1 MEALR
6 YLSIGISSSRFLP
19 PLPPPPPPNTTT
31 TTTTTKKPHKLNA
44 VSGGPSSLPNN
55 FSASKWADR
64 LLSDFQFLPSTAAS
78 SDSPDSPSAAATLFP
93 PLPPHLAPPERHVSM
108 PIDFYRV
115 LGAEMHFLGDGI
127 RRAYEARVSKPPQY
141 GYSQDVLIGRRQ
153 ILQAACETLSNPR
166 SRREYNQG
174 LAEDEFDTIL
184 TDVPWDKVP
193 GALCVLQ
200 EVGETEVVLQIG
212 DSLLRERLPKSFKQ
226 DVVLAMALAYV
237 DMSRDAMA
245 LSPPDFIKGCEVLE
259 RALKLLQENLYWLND
274 SNGNFVINTVD
285 SQVYILIPDSV
296 MHFCL
301 QFGDNYDL
309 FLSSEVCYRK
319 MEEEEGARSLAPDLQ
334 TQIDETLEEITPRCV
349 LELLALPLADKY
361 QTKRGEGLQGVRNI
375 LWAVGGGGAAA
386 IAGGVTREDF
396 MNEAFLHMT
405 AAEQVD
411 LFAATPSN
419 IPAESFEV
427 YGVALALV
435 AQAFVGKKPHLI
447 RDADNLFQQLQQ
459 TKVTALANPAHVYTA
474 RGEIHEMDF
483 ALERGLCSL
492 LMGELDDCRSWLGL
506 DSDNS
511 PYRDPSIVNF
521 VLEHSKDDKDNDFL
535 PGLCKLLE
543 TWLMEVVFFRFRD
556 TKDITFKLGDYY
568 DDPTVL
574 RYLERLEGVSGSP
587 LAAAAAIVKIGAEAT
602 AVLDSVKFSAIQAL
616 QKVFPLGQGNGNVK
630 CQEDE
635 EVNSSVTP
643 LESKEPGVQQD
654 QDDSTNILDGPE
666 KNNADET
673 QKQEMITSEIKDASI
688 KIMCAGVVV
697 GLISLVGLKYLPFRN
712 GSSILR
718 KEVGSAMASDV
729 IKVGSLVAENLEEM
743 PRMDAKFAEGLVQKW
758 QNIKSQA
765 LGPDHCLGKLSE
777 VLDGNMLNVWKDRA
791 AEIAQH
797 GWFWDYS
804 LLNLTIDS
812 VTVSVDGRRA
822 IVEATLEESACL
834 TDVGHP
840 EHNDSYST
848 TRRGMRCHVHL
859 QDGRLQ
865 KELSSNHDWEFR
877 ILQKLSSSC
886 KAAKQCVVT
895 CVLLQLLD
903 CANHSAGIIE
913 CTTSPNNRFISSHYL
928 GVLALVSSPPA
939 LLAAHLSLHSPSLQ
953 PLSTTLKPT
962 SPFLATHPDS
972 FTLPAHPLN
981 DLLLFHAPP
990 ITHSSSFPSPS
1001 TLYPLHSPCIL
1012 FLV

>member
-6 YLSIGISSSRFLP
+6 YLSIGISSPRFLP
-19 PLPPPPPPNTTT
+19 PLPPQPPPNT

-93 PLPPHLAPPERHVSM
+93 PLPPNLAPPERHVSM
-108 PIDFYRV
+108 PIDFYRM

-127 RRAYEARVSKPPQY
+127 RRAYEARVAKPPQY

-259 RALKLLQENLYWLND
+259 RALKLLQE
-274 SNGNFVINTVD
+274 
-285 SQVYILIPDSV
+285 
-296 MHFCL
+296 
-301 QFGDNYDL
+301 
-309 FLSSEVCYRK
+309 
-319 MEEEEGARSLAPDLQ
+319 EGARSLAPDLQ
-334 TQIDETLEEITPRCV
+334 AQIDETLEEITPRCV
-349 LELLALPLADKY
+349 LELLALPLADKC

-411 LFAATPSN
+411 LFAATPSD

-474 RGEIHEMDF
+474 RGEIREMDF

-574 RYLERLEGVSGSP
+574 RYLERLEGVGGSP

-635 EVNSSVTP
+635 EVNSSVTA
-643 LESKEPGVQQD
+643 LESKEAGVQQD

-666 KNNADET
+666 KNNADEI
-673 QKQEMITSEIKDASI
+673 QKQEMVTSEIKDASI

-697 GLISLVGLKYLPFRN
+697 GLMSLVGLKYLPFRN

-777 VLDGNMLNVWKDRA
+777 VLDGNMLNVWKGRA

-848 TRRGMRCHVHL
+848 TYTTRYKM
-859 QDGRLQ
+859 
-865 KELSSNHDWEFR
+865 
-877 ILQKLSSSC
+877 SC
-886 KAAKQCVVT
+886 TPSGWKITEGA
-895 CVLLQLLD
+895 VLK
-903 CANHSAGIIE
+903 S
-913 CTTSPNNRFISSHYL
+913 
-928 GVLALVSSPPA
+928 
-939 LLAAHLSLHSPSLQ
+939 
-953 PLSTTLKPT
+953 
-962 SPFLATHPDS
+962 
-972 FTLPAHPLN
+972 
-981 DLLLFHAPP
+981 
-990 ITHSSSFPSPS
+990 
-1001 TLYPLHSPCIL
+1001 
-1012 FLV
+1012 